1 MHILDKAA
9 IIFDWDGTLFNSME
23 YKMRNMIK
31 IFTELSVSEFEAVQ
45 LYRKL
50 SGVPR
55 EKLFKAMFDK
65 LLGRRMTD
73 GEYIH
78 LSNTFTNLN
87 IESSLHAKLFNDVIP
102 AIKKLKILFCLFI
115 SSSSDHKELISVVKS
130 NQIEEY
136 FEGVFGSKQG
146 FNKGQ
151 DHFQHI
157 MEKYLLKLQDLL
169 FVGDD
174 DQDMLIGKECG
185 VDTVRIIREGLIL
198 KNNDHPYITK
208 LSDLVLL
215 LKKV

>member
-1 MHILDKAA
+1 MHILNKDA

-31 IFTELSVSEFEAVQ
+31 IFTELGASESETVL

-55 EKLFKAMFDK
+55 EKLFKAMFNN
-65 LLGRRMTD
+65 LLGRKMTD

-87 IESSLHAKLFNDVIP
+87 IESSLNAKLFNDVIP

-115 SSSSDHKELISVVKS
+115 SSSSDHKELISVVKN

-136 FEGVFGSKQG
+136 FEGVFGSKQE
-146 FNKGQ
+146 FNKGR

-157 MEKYLLKLQDLL
+157 TEKYPLKLQDLL

-174 DQDMLIGKECG
+174 EQDMLIGKECG
-185 VDTVRIIREGLIL
+185 VDTVRIIREGIIPE
-198 KNNDHPYITK
+198 NIDHPYITK
-208 LSDLVLL
+208 LSDLV
-215 LKKV
+215 

>member
-1 MHILDKAA
+1 MHILNKAA

-31 IFTELSVSEFEAVQ
+31 IFTELGASESETVL

-55 EKLFKAMFDK
+55 EKLFKAMFNN
-65 LLGRRMTD
+65 LFGRSMTD

-87 IESSLHAKLFNDVIP
+87 IESSLNAKLFDDVIP

-115 SSSSDHKELISVVKS
+115 SSSSDHKELISVVKN
-130 NQIEEY
+130 NQIEEC
-136 FEGVFGSKQG
+136 FEGVFGSKQE
-146 FNKGQ
+146 FNKGR

-157 MEKYLLKLQDLL
+157 TEKYPLKLPDLL

-174 DQDMLIGKECG
+174 EQDMLIGKECG
-185 VDTVRIIREGLIL
+185 VDTVRIIREGLIP
-198 KNNDHPYITK
+198 KNIDQPYITK
-208 LSDLVLL
+208 LSDLV
-215 LKKV
+215 

>member
-1 MHILDKAA
+1 MHTLDKAA

-31 IFTELSVSEFEAVQ
+31 IFTEFGASESETVL

-55 EKLFKAMFDK
+55 EKLFKAMFNN

-87 IESSLHAKLFNDVIP
+87 IESSLNAKLFNDVIP
-102 AIKKLKILFCLFI
+102 AVKKLKILFCLFI
-115 SSSSDHKELISVVKS
+115 SSSSDHKELISVVKN
-130 NQIEEY
+130 NQIEKY
-136 FEGVFGSKQG
+136 FEGVFGSKQE
-146 FNKGQ
+146 FKKGR

-157 MEKYLLKLQDLL
+157 MEKYPLKLQDLL

-174 DQDMLIGKECG
+174 EQDMLIGKECG
-185 VDTVRIIREGLIL
+185 VDTVRIIREGLIPE
-198 KNNDHPYITK
+198 NIDHPYITK
-208 LSDLVLL
+208 LSDLV
-215 LKKV
+215 

>member
-1 MHILDKAA
+1 MNKVA

>member
-31 IFTELSVSEFEAVQ
+31 IFTEIGASESETVL

-55 EKLFKAMFDK
+55 EKLFKAMFNN
-65 LLGRRMTD
+65 LLGRSMTD

-87 IESSLHAKLFNDVIP
+87 IESSLNAKLFDDVIP
-102 AIKKLKILFCLFI
+102 AIKRLKILFCLFI
-115 SSSSDHKELISVVKS
+115 SSSSDHKELISVVKN
-130 NQIEEY
+130 NQIGEC
-136 FEGVFGSKQG
+136 FEGVYGSKQE
-146 FNKGQ
+146 FNKGRG
-151 DHFQHI
+151 HFQHI
-157 MEKYLLKLQDLL
+157 MDKYQLKLQDLL

-174 DQDMLIGKECG
+174 EQDMLIGKECG
-185 VDTVRIIREGLIL
+185 VDTVRIIREGLIPE
-198 KNNDHPYITK
+198 NIDHPYITK
-208 LSDLVLL
+208 LSDLV
-215 LKKV
+215 

>member
-1 MHILDKAA
+1 MHTLDKAA

-31 IFTELSVSEFEAVQ
+31 IFTEFGASESETVL

-55 EKLFKAMFDK
+55 EKLFKAMFNN

-87 IESSLHAKLFNDVIP
+87 IESSLNAKLFNDVIP

-115 SSSSDHKELISVVKS
+115 SSSSDHKELVSVVKN

-136 FEGVFGSKQG
+136 FEGVFGSKQE
-146 FNKGQ
+146 FKKGR

-157 MEKYLLKLQDLL
+157 MEKYPLKLQDLL

-174 DQDMLIGKECG
+174 EQDMLIGKECG
-185 VDTVRIIREGLIL
+185 VDTVRIIREGLITE
-198 KNNDHPYITK
+198 NIDHPYITK
-208 LSDLVLL
+208 LSDLV
-215 LKKV
+215 

>member
-1 MHILDKAA
+1 MRILGKAA

-31 IFTELSVSEFEAVQ
+31 IFTELGASESETVL

-55 EKLFKAMFDK
+55 EKLFKAMFNN
-65 LLGRRMTD
+65 LFGRSMTD

-87 IESSLHAKLFNDVIP
+87 IESSLNAKLFDDVIP

-115 SSSSDHKELISVVKS
+115 SSSSDHKELISVVKN
-130 NQIEEY
+130 NQIEEC
-136 FEGVFGSKQG
+136 FEGVFGSKQE
-146 FNKGQ
+146 FNKGR

-157 MEKYLLKLQDLL
+157 TEKYPLKLPDLL

-174 DQDMLIGKECG
+174 EQDMLIGKECG
-185 VDTVRIIREGLIL
+185 VDTVRIIREGLIP
-198 KNNDHPYITK
+198 KNIDHPYITK
-208 LSDLVLL
+208 LSDLV
-215 LKKV
+215 

>member
-115 SSSSDHKELISVVKS
+115 SSSSDHKELASVVK
-130 NQIEEY
+130 NKQIEEY
-136 FEGVFGSKQG
+136 FVGVFGSKQE
-146 FNKGQ
+146 FNKGR

-157 MEKYLLKLQDLL
+157 TEKYPLKLPDLL

-174 DQDMLIGKECG
+174 EQDMLIGKECG
-185 VDTVRIIREGLIL
+185 VDTVRIIREGLIP
-198 KNNDHPYITK
+198 KNIDQPYITK
-208 LSDLVLL
+208 LSDLV
-215 LKKV
+215 

>member
-1 MHILDKAA
+1 
-9 IIFDWDGTLFNSME
+9 
-23 YKMRNMIK
+23 
-31 IFTELSVSEFEAVQ
+31 
-45 LYRKL
+45 
-50 SGVPR
+50 
-55 EKLFKAMFDK
+55 MFDK

>member
-1 MHILDKAA
+1 MHTLDKSA

-31 IFTELSVSEFEAVQ
+31 IFTEFGASESETVL

-55 EKLFKAMFDK
+55 EKLFKAMFNN

-87 IESSLHAKLFNDVIP
+87 IESSLNAKLFNDVIP
-102 AIKKLKILFCLFI
+102 AVKKLKILFCLFI
-115 SSSSDHKELISVVKS
+115 SSSSDHKELISVVKN
-130 NQIEEY
+130 NQIEKY
-136 FEGVFGSKQG
+136 FEGVFGSKQE
-146 FNKGQ
+146 FKKGR

-157 MEKYLLKLQDLL
+157 MEKYPLKLQDLL

-174 DQDMLIGKECG
+174 EQDMLIGKECG
-185 VDTVRIIREGLIL
+185 VDTVRIIREGLIPE
-198 KNNDHPYITK
+198 NIDHPYITK
-208 LSDLVLL
+208 LSDLV
-215 LKKV
+215 

>member
-31 IFTELSVSEFEAVQ
+31 IFAEFGASESETVL

-55 EKLFKAMFDK
+55 EKLFKAMFNN

-87 IESSLHAKLFNDVIP
+87 IESSLNAKLFDDVIP
-102 AIKKLKILFCLFI
+102 AIKRLKILFCLFI
-115 SSSSDHKELISVVKS
+115 SSSSDHKELISVVKN
-130 NQIEEY
+130 NQIGEC
-136 FEGVFGSKQG
+136 FEGVYGSKQE
-146 FNKGQ
+146 FNKGRG
-151 DHFQHI
+151 HFQHI
-157 MEKYLLKLQDLL
+157 MDKYQLKLQDLL

-174 DQDMLIGKECG
+174 EQDMLIGKECG
-185 VDTVRIIREGLIL
+185 VDTVRIIREGLIP
-198 KNNDHPYITK
+198 KNIDQPYITK
-208 LSDLVLL
+208 LSDLV
-215 LKKV
+215 